1 MVDFA
6 MSVSVQH
13 SRGMTLGVMVIAG
26 EALCMYRIREAMGT
40 LHLLN
45 TFAGHVKVLKETKS

>member
-1 MVDFA
+1 

-13 SRGMTLGVMVIAG
+13 SRGTTLGVMVIAG